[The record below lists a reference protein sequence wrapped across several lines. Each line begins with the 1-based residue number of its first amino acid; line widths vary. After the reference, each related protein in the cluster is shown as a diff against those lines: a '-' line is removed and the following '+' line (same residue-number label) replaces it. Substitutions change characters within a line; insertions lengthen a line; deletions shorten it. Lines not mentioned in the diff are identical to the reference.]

1 MEEKINIILN
11 KNFENGLLYE
21 EDVNEIKKM
30 YSELKMYTYR
40 DIFDNRKIRYQHL
53 KKNLT
58 NKDFDMENKNI
69 YIYGLLEPFSD
80 KIIKVIN
87 INKDC
92 CNKENLCINFLIELY
107 FQKLAKTYI
116 NDEKVIIP
124 TIYKYGYING
134 DTHILYFFE
143 MDYYIENYYE
153 NIIIDKELKYL
164 INNVE
169 INNEK
174 INMILRRFINYKN
187 GINYLKYIAT
197 KYNIYHNDVHLID
210 DEHYNKVIENLIE
223 KIKECKVI
231 DKYFNLRLDN
241 LINNITNMEFETNNL
256 ISHNLN
262 CIIIDFGCCSRKL
275 KRLF

>member
-1 MEEKINIILN
+1 MVKENIEFFLNEKSE
-11 KNFENGLLYE
+11 KGLLYE

-30 YSELKMYTYR
+30 YNELKMYTYR
-40 DIFDNRKIRYQHL
+40 DIFDNRKIRYKRL
-53 KKNLT
+53 KKITKNT
-58 NKDFDMENKNI
+58 DFDMENKNI
-69 YIYGLLEPFSD
+69 YAYGVLEPFND
-80 KIIKVIN
+80 KIIKIIN
-87 INKDC
+87 IHREYFHKN
-92 CNKENLCINFLIELY
+92 EVCINFLIEIY

-153 NIIIDKELKYL
+153 NIIIDKELKHL
-164 INNVE
+164 INKVE

-197 KYNIYHNDVHLID
+197 KYNIYHNDVYLID
-210 DEHYNKVIENLIE
+210 EEYNNKLIE
-223 KIKECKVI
+223 KIKKCKVVDKNFNYRI
-231 DKYFNLRLDN
+231 DD
-241 LINNITNMEFETNNL
+241 LIKNITNMEFEPNNL
-256 ISHNLN
+256 LSNNLQ

-275 KRLF
+275 EK